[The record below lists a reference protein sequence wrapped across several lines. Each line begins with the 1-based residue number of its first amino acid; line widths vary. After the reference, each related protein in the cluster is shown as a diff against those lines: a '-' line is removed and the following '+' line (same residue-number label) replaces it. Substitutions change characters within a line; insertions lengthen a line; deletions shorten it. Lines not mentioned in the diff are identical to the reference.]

1 MPRHMDLEAR
11 NMVYDL
17 QKASMLKRV
26 SAWLLDIILLLVV
39 AVGAMALVS
48 MVVDVDGQLDRLN
61 AIYAR
66 YEQDFNIDFEKT
78 ADQMTEEERSAYEK
92 AQEAFNANVEDQR
105 AYDAVLNT
113 ILLAISSG
121 ILIAYVLLEIL
132 IPLWLKNGQTLGK
145 KAFGVGVMRT
155 DGVKMTTFMLFV
167 RTILGK
173 YTIETML
180 PVYLIMLILFSTGGM
195 FSLLLLGLI
204 LLLQVIFIA
213 ATRTN
218 SAIHD
223 LLACT
228 VTVDLASQMIFESPE
243 ELLEYQK
250 KVHEEAA
257 NRAEY

>member
-1 MPRHMDLEAR
+1 MI
-11 NMVYDL
+11 YDL

-26 SAWLLDIILLLVV
+26 PAWLLDIILLLTV
-39 AVGAMALVS
+39 AVGAMALMSSVLN
-48 MVVDVDGQLDRLN
+48 VDAQYDKLD
-61 AIYAR
+61 AIYER
-66 YEQDFNIDFEKT
+66 YEQEFNIDFEKT
-78 ADQMTEEERSAYEK
+78 VDQMTEEERLAYQK
-92 AQEAFNANVEDQR
+92 AEEAFNANTEDQKV
-105 AYDAVLNT
+105 YNT
-113 ILLAISSG
+113 ILNLTLIVISSG
-121 ILIAYVLLEIL
+121 ILIAYVLLEFL

-180 PVYLIMLILFSTGGM
+180 PVYLIILLLFGTGGI
-195 FSLLLLGLI
+195 FILLLLGLL
-204 LLLQVIFIA
+204 LLLQVIFMI

-228 VTVDLASQMIFESPE
+228 VTVDLASQMIFDSPE
-243 ELLEYQK
+243 ALLEYQK
-250 KVHEEAA
+250 QVHEEAA